1 VNIIVVED
9 DARLGA
15 AIKRALEQ
23 LAYTVTWLRTG
34 SEGLE
39 ALRSQAVDLVLLD
52 LGLPEKDGIEVL
64 MEARRLR
71 VKTPIIVMTARDSV
85 ESRVQGLDA
94 GADDYM
100 TKPFH
105 LDELAARVRSLA
117 RRAQGLADNQLEAGV
132 LSLNLSTFEVNY
144 REARVELTRREFA
157 LLRILME
164 RNGRIVRR
172 ESIESSVYGMESD
185 VSPNALEV
193 LVHSLRRKLSPDAIQ
208 TVRGFGYMVPQD
220 PRKKKGS
227 KKRGQ
232 SEF

>member
-1 VNIIVVED
+1 MNIIVVED

-39 ALRSQAVDLVLLD
+39 ALRSQSVDLVLLD

-64 MEARRLR
+64 TEARRLR

-117 RRAQGLADNQLEAGV
+117 RRAQGLADNQLEAGAIA
-132 LSLNLSTFEVNY
+132 LNLSTFEVTF
-144 REARVELTRREFA
+144 RDERVDLTRREFA

-164 RNGRIVRR
+164 RNGKIVRR

-193 LVHSLRRKLSPDAIQ
+193 LVHSLRRKLSPNAIQ
-208 TVRGFGYMVPQD
+208 TVRGFGYMVPHD
-220 PRKKKGS
+220 PK
-227 KKRGQ
+227 
-232 SEF
+232 